1 MTTTPQWGYER
12 SDCRGSFALSLFL
25 DDMDRLV
32 DHYTS
37 QAKAHVEPDRVV
49 FQAQAA
55 ANKLLQAYERNARN
69 TTAFARQS
77 IEIKPVVGSDHHVM
91 LVPIFSSGLKQ
102 HLVELLRRSN
112 ATSVH

>member
-12 SDCRGSFALSLFL
+12 ADCRGSFALSLFL
-25 DDMDRLV
+25 DDMDKLV

-37 QAKAHVEPDRVV
+37 QAQAQGEPERVV

-55 ANKLLQAYERNARN
+55 ANKLLQAYEKNARN
-69 TTAFARQS
+69 TMAFTRQS
-77 IEIKPVVGSDHHVM
+77 IEIKPVVGADHKIM
-91 LVPIFSSGLKQ
+91 LIPIFSSGLKQ